1 MAVSDSDSNRVIIRP
16 DRPISFGAVRKNSD
30 RVACIRYIRE
40 NGEDAFAEKMAKEK
54 QMTMKRNR

>member
-1 MAVSDSDSNRVIIRP
+1 MKNAIKRVQSQACLIVPYRLG
-16 DRPISFGAVRKNSD
+16 RSEKNSD

-40 NGEDAFAEKMAKEK
+40 NGDDAFAEKMAKEK